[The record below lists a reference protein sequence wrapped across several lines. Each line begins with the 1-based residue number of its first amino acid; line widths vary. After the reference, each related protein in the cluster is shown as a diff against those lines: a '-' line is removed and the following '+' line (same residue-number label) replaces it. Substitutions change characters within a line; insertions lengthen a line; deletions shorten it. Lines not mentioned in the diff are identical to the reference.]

1 MSEVLFEKEG
11 GVALLTLNRPER
23 LNAISGAMLSQLSE
37 KLIECD
43 RDSEVR
49 AIVLTGAG
57 RGFCSG
63 LDLQDASAGTGIGA
77 SGGGLPPTL
86 ELRSAPPIVLH
97 EIDKPTICAL
107 NGAAAG
113 YGMDLALGCDIR
125 IAGESGKIAAVATRR
140 GVLPESGGTW
150 LLPRLVGWSKA
161 AELFFTGRTLTAE
174 QCAELGLVSRVVPDA
189 LLLEEARALA
199 GEIASN
205 APLAVQAAK
214 RMMRMGL
221 GEPFGEH
228 VHHVFL
234 QLLPLFGSR
243 DFREGL
249 QSFLEKRPPR
259 YEGR

>member
-23 LNAISGAMLSQLSE
+23 LNAISGGMLSQLSE

-43 RDSEVR
+43 RDPEVR

-125 IAGESGKIAAVATRR
+125 IAGQSGKIAAVATRR

-189 LLLEEARALA
+189 LLLKEARALA

-221 GEPFGEH
+221 AEPFGEH

>member
-1 MSEVLFEKEG
+1 MSEVLYEKEG

-23 LNAISGAMLSQLSE
+23 LNAISGAMLSELS
-37 KLIECD
+37 LRLLECD
-43 RDSEVR
+43 RDREVR

-57 RGFCSG
+57 RGFCAG
-63 LDLQDASAGTGIGA
+63 LDLQDAASGSGIG
-77 SGGGLPPTL
+77 GGAGLPASL

-107 NGAAAG
+107 NGGAAG
-113 YGMDLALGCDIR
+113 YGMDLALGCDMR
-125 IAGESGKIAAVATRR
+125 IAGASGKLAAAFTRR

-161 AELFFTGRTLTAE
+161 AELIFTGRTLDAE

-189 LLLEEARALA
+189 LLLKEARALA
-199 GEIASN
+199 EEIAGN

-221 GEPFGEH
+221 SEPFDAH
-228 VHHVFL
+228 IHHVFL
-234 QLLPLFGSR
+234 QLLPLFGTR
-243 DFREGL
+243 DFREGMK
-249 QSFLEKRPPR
+249 SFLEKRAPR
-259 YEGR
+259 FEGR